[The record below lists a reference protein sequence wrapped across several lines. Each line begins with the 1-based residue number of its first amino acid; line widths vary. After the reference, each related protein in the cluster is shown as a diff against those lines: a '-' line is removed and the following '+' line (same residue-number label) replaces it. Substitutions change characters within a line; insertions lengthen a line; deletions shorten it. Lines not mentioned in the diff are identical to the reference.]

1 MSRETMNNHGCKMT
15 SLSHWRWSFHA
26 STNEVPSSTI
36 KTAGKQRRTT
46 LRHTAKRQRPSRRNL
61 NLHLQWTPIH
71 RPRTNKNQEWLT
83 REEQVTVRMVQR
95 KGKILLNGL
104 QAFTDRNETMRE
116 AKGPNKIPRFTKERT
131 KRWHHKRMRKKKVQ
145 HRR

>member
-1 MSRETMNNHGCKMT
+1 MM
-15 SLSHWRWSFHA
+15 
-26 STNEVPSSTI
+26 
-36 KTAGKQRRTT
+36 
-46 LRHTAKRQRPSRRNL
+46 
-61 NLHLQWTPIH
+61 
-71 RPRTNKNQEWLT
+71 
-83 REEQVTVRMVQR
+83 REEQVTIRMVQR

-145 HRR
+145 RRRQDALEKLKM